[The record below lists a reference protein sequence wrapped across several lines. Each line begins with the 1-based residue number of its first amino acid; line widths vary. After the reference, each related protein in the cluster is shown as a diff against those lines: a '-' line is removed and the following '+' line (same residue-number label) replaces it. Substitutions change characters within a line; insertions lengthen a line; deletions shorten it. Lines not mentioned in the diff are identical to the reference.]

1 MVYSV
6 KIFFAEEVTYMRNI
20 SLTLAKKRKNDKF
33 YTQLSDIENELIY
46 YKKHFKG
53 RTVFCNCDA
62 PEYSN
67 F

>member
-1 MVYSV
+1 
-6 KIFFAEEVTYMRNI
+6 MRNI